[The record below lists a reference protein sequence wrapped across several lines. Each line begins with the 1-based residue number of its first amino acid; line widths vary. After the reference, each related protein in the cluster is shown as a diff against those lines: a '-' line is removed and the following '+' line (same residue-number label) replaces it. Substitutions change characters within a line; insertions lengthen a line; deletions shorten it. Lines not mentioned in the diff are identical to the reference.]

1 MVSFVT
7 FSGVQ
12 TLPRAQTEN
21 VTKSNGKAT
30 DLETICGHYKT
41 VSLFIADEGADV
53 TAAGRV

>member
-1 MVSFVT
+1 MT

-12 TLPRAQTEN
+12 TLPRAQTEK

-30 DLETICGHYKT
+30 DLETICGHHKT
-41 VSLFIADEGADV
+41 VSLFIADEGVDV